1 MFNFLDSPDVKIMVL
16 RHVNK
21 FYRERRI
28 GLHTK
33 HYKVY
38 KTDEERFQNIPRG
51 VSAQE
56 WVFLLDYFKSK
67 DFKVKIQYHILIAL
81 FFLNMELC
89 LISSKLLYL

>member
-1 MFNFLDSPDVKIMVL
+1 MVL
-16 RHVNK
+16 RTQTSFIGSAAHVCTQSIIR
-21 FYRERRI
+21 F
-28 GLHTK
+28 
-33 HYKVY
+33 Y

-67 DFKVKIQYHILIAL
+67 DFKVKIHYHIPIAL

>member
-16 RHVNK
+16 RHANK
-21 FYRERRI
+21 FYRERCTR
-28 GLHTK
+28 LHTK

-38 KTDEERFQNIPRG
+38 KTDEEHFQNIPR
-51 VSAQE
+51 VVFAQE